1 MLLDN
6 YKNYHTGTLFIFR
19 IFVSLSS
26 PRSIYVVST
35 AHKIEFSIKD
45 FFSTCDQSIVTA
57 DLVKFTEEILNG
69 KLQFLCSDRCG
80 IFFFFIFIF
89 LIINQIISLK
99 QMQLFLAH
107 FLEYALL
114 FLDDNEDKES
124 EWFANSKKSSL
135 RVLRIFS
142 LIFCQLQPDVA
153 YKSVAQKKSVH
164 LF

>member
-1 MLLDN
+1 
-6 YKNYHTGTLFIFR
+6 
-19 IFVSLSS
+19 
-26 PRSIYVVST
+26 
-35 AHKIEFSIKD
+35 
-45 FFSTCDQSIVTA
+45 
-57 DLVKFTEEILNG
+57 
-69 KLQFLCSDRCG
+69 
-80 IFFFFIFIF
+80 
-89 LIINQIISLK
+89 
-99 QMQLFLAH
+99 MQLFLAH